1 LWLYHGQIRNSGK
14 TIKRRMMYWKYDLAD
29 TYEVFTRQ
37 RKVPLRE
44 VVALLYPND
53 LSFLVLQRKG
63 VGQTIKIW
71 LKMFLEMETFLQE
84 ERVQ

>member
-1 LWLYHGQIRNSGK
+1 
-14 TIKRRMMYWKYDLAD
+14 MMYWKYDLAD

>member
-1 LWLYHGQIRNSGK
+1 
-14 TIKRRMMYWKYDLAD
+14 MYWKYDLAD